1 MSMQNVSELIH
12 PGQPPRRFS
21 GRSPPLS
28 SPRHHRIWLKLKP
41 ALLKSMITL
50 SDIHAAQSRLRTV
63 TTRTHLI
70 ELDHSDSNRRLF
82 LKPENQQPIGAFKLR
97 GAYNK
102 IASLSEAERKRGV
115 ITYSS
120 GNHAQG
126 VAYSARALG
135 VKAVIVMPNNA
146 PTIKREA
153 TAALG
158 ADIVLVGPGSDERKA
173 KAEQLAAEHGYII
186 VPPYNDEKIIA
197 GQGTIGLEIL
207 EDLILEDLI
216 KEDLPEVEATV
227 LAPVGGGGLISGVAA
242 AIKMTNPKVNVF
254 GVEPELAA
262 DAQASLRAGKI
273 IQFPADQVSRTIA
286 DGLRTQSI
294 GPINFDHMQCFVDG
308 IITVSE
314 DEIREA
320 MKLLVRNPATIAEP
334 SGAVA
339 TAGFLFHAGQLPKTK
354 LNVAIISGGN
364 IEPAMLE
371 QMRSGQPG

>member
-1 MSMQNVSELIH
+1 MV
-12 PGQPPRRFS
+12 
-21 GRSPPLS
+21 
-28 SPRHHRIWLKLKP
+28 
-41 ALLKSMITL
+41 TL
-50 SDIHAAQSRLRTV
+50 SDIQSAQSRLQGIIVRT
-63 TTRTHLI
+63 RLI
-70 ELDHSDSNRRLF
+70 ELPGADGNCRLF

-102 IASLSEAERKRGV
+102 IASLSEGERQRGV
-115 ITYSS
+115 ISYSS

-126 VAYSARALG
+126 VAYAARALK

-153 TAALG
+153 TAELG
-158 ADIVLVGPGSDERKA
+158 AEIVLVGPGSDERKN
-173 KAEQLAAEHGYII
+173 KAEELAAEHGYVI

-207 EDLILEDLI
+207 EDLSQVETILS
-216 KEDLPEVEATV
+216 
-227 LAPVGGGGLISGVAA
+227 PVGGGGLISGVAA
-242 AIKMTNPKVNVF
+242 AVKLTNPKISLI

-262 DAQASLRAGKI
+262 DAQASLRSGKI
-273 IQFPADQVSRTIA
+273 VQFPAEQVSRTLA

-294 GPINFDHMQCFVDG
+294 GDINFEHIRAYVDD

-314 DEIREA
+314 EEIREA
-320 MKLLVRNPATIAEP
+320 MKQLAANPQTIAEP

-339 TAGFLFHAGQLPKTK
+339 TAGFFFHTDQLPKTK

-364 IEPAMLE
+364 IEPQMLTE
-371 QMRSGQPG
+371 LRR

>member
-1 MSMQNVSELIH
+1 
-12 PGQPPRRFS
+12 
-21 GRSPPLS
+21 
-28 SPRHHRIWLKLKP
+28 
-41 ALLKSMITL
+41 MITL
-50 SDIHAAQSRLRTV
+50 SDLQAARTLLQGI

-70 ELDHSDSNRRLF
+70 EFEPVDQNRRLY

-102 IASLSEAERKRGV
+102 IASLTDSERQKGV

-126 VAYSARALG
+126 VAYAARALKT
-135 VKAVIVMPNNA
+135 KAVIVMPSNA
-146 PTIKREA
+146 PQIKREA
-153 TAALG
+153 TAKLG
-158 ADIVLVGPGSDERKA
+158 AEIVLVGPGSDERKT
-173 KAEQLAAEHGYII
+173 KAEEFAAHHGYII

-207 EDLILEDLI
+207 EDL
-216 KEDLPEVEATV
+216 PEVETI
-227 LAPVGGGGLISGVAA
+227 LSPVGGGGLISGVAA
-242 AIKMTNPKVNVF
+242 AIKLTNPKIKAI

-273 IQFPADQVSRTIA
+273 VQFPAEQVSRTLA

-294 GPINFDHMQCFVDG
+294 GDINFEHICAYVDD
-308 IITVSE
+308 IITVTE

-320 MKLLVRNPATIAEP
+320 MKLLAANPQTIAEP

-339 TAGFLFHAGQLPKTK
+339 AAGFLFHRDQLPNTK

-364 IEPAMLE
+364 IEPSMLKSLATN
-371 QMRSGQPG
+371 R